1 MVAEKLE
8 NKKENKSNEKQK
20 EPWWK
25 KKIQTNIPEW
35 RKDVSRPNDTFY
47 LKRKNLTE

>member
-1 MVAEKLE
+1 MLGVQVVAEKLE
-8 NKKENKSNEKQK
+8 KKKENKSNEKRK

-35 RKDVSRPNDTFY
+35 RKDVTRLNDTFEFE
-47 LKRKNLTE
+47 K